1 MVKLIW
7 TEPAILDLDAI
18 ADYIALDNYIAA
30 NRLVNSLVNK
40 VKRFKDFPLSG
51 RIPPEFSYAKYRELI
66 IPPCR
71 VLYYFEDDTVYI
83 THIMQSEQQLR
94 KYMLED
100 NSVHEESGE
109 YGKTSKNLIR
119 IMFQAHSVFGFI

>member
-7 TEPAILDLDAI
+7 TEPAILDLDEI

-40 VKRFKDFPLSG
+40 VKRLKDFPLSG
-51 RIPPEFSYAKYRELI
+51 RISAEFSDTKHRELI

-83 THIMQSEQQLR
+83 THIMRSEQQLR
-94 KYMLED
+94 KYMLEH
-100 NSVHEESGE
+100 NSAHEESGE
-109 YGKTSKNLIR
+109 YGKTSNI
-119 IMFQAHSVFGFI
+119 I